1 MDTENQTKIIQA
13 LTNLQASIDALHKQL
28 VKTSPIKPV
37 AANVSASAT
46 STDAKE
52 YPIRY
57 NTTCNVESLQHGDTI
72 TAGGMDYTLLQ
83 GISKKNN
90 QPYKG
95 LKELATS
102 TMIFDAADIA
112 AILEQWTAQGSAQPG
127 AQPDN
132 VIDVDSLPF

>member
-1 MDTENQTKIIQA
+1 MEKQNETQI
-13 LTNLQASIDALHKQL
+13 LQVLHSIHASIEEIKKQL
-28 VKTSPIKPV
+28 VKTSSIKPV

-57 NTTCNVESLQHGDTI
+57 NTTYNVESLQHGDTI
-72 TAGGMDYTLLQ
+72 TIHGFDYTFLQ
-83 GISKKNN
+83 GISKKND

-95 LKELATS
+95 FKELTNS
-102 TMIFDAADIA
+102 TMIFSETDIA
-112 AILEQWTAQGSAQPG
+112 AMLKEWAAQGNAQLSAQP
-127 AQPDN
+127 AD